1 MPLPTLISEYSGED
15 EAGHV
20 FDVIAH
26 MPNGD
31 MQQTQV
37 FADNHD
43 DALHLAACEWEIED
57 YAFKQRGDN
66 PAP

>member
-1 MPLPTLISEYSGED
+1 MKLPTLISEYSGKD
-15 EAGHV
+15 DAGHV

-31 MQQTQV
+31 MQHAQV

-43 DALHLAACEWEIED
+43 DALHLAACEWEIGD
-57 YAFKQRGDN
+57 YAFKQRGGN
-66 PAP
+66 PIT